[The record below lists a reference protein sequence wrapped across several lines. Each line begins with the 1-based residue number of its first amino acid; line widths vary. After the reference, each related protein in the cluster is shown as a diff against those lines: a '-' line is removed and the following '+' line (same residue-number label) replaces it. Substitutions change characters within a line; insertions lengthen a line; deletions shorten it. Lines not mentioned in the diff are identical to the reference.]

1 MEKIRLETKDRFIH
15 INNPFGEK
23 SLDYTCDNIFIFERG
38 KIYGVI
44 CEHGGGGEAISL
56 LLSNQT
62 PREEERI
69 YFDDREADVLEVQQ
83 AGWYMGKPLYS
94 GKLIRRE
101 VSIRKALKH
110 AVDKYHR
117 YENMNDIVEEFV
129 LTPDRL
135 DYGLSRNCNWEK
147 WRASLAIGYASNK
160 VIYCF
165 PWMDTLEF
173 YDCLYNSSVFRFFK
187 KLKREG
193 SIIILPTSRRENV
206 AGFVDEIIQIHS
218 PRFEHVISDSQYFKD
233 YF

>member
-1 MEKIRLETKDRFIH
+1 MELCVSME
-15 INNPFGEK
+15 
-23 SLDYTCDNIFIFERG
+23 
-38 KIYGVI
+38 
-44 CEHGGGGEAISL
+44 GEAISL

-62 PREEERI
+62 PREEEKI
-69 YFDDREADVLEVQQ
+69 YFDDREVSTLEVQQ

-94 GKLIRRE
+94 EGLIKRE
-101 VSIRKALKH
+101 ISIRKALKR
-110 AVDKYHR
+110 AADKYHR
-117 YENMNDIVEEFV
+117 YENINDIVEEFV

-147 WRASLAIGYASNK
+147 WRASLTIGYASNK

-165 PWMDTLEF
+165 PWMNTLLF